1 MLRKDLRMRNH
12 IKVFAITI
20 VAILILGLLPK
31 GQAYVRDFGRVAVEK
46 QSLYSSIF
54 VYERGSVMTLMF
66 GKRMPAPV
74 QSQVDLKAPRK
85 HMLEYSTMAFCG
97 LLYQPQPK
105 RLLVVGLGGGVI
117 PREMRHYFP
126 EMEID
131 VVEIDP
137 DIPPIATKYM
147 GFSED
152 DKLKVHVEDGRVFV
166 KKRLRHNPPE
176 PKYDM
181 VILDAFNGDYIPF
194 HMMTREFLEEVKG
207 VLADDGVV
215 VANVFSSNRLFDAE
229 FKTFLEVF
237 GRTQAYF
244 GEESTN
250 VMLAAPGPAGGL
262 LTMREAMEK
271 ARAVRQERKIA
282 FNLVTVAQR
291 LDPKAEPADDA
302 QVLTDDRA
310 PVNWLREQE
319 SGTR

>member
-1 MLRKDLRMRNH
+1 MRNH
-12 IKVFAITI
+12 IKVIAITI
-20 VAILILGLLPK
+20 VAISILGLLPK
-31 GQAYVRDFGRVAVEK
+31 GRAMVYDFGRVVVEK
-46 QSLYSSIF
+46 PSLYSNIF
-54 VYERGSVMTLMF
+54 VYEHGSVMTLMF

-74 QSQVDLKAPRK
+74 QSQVDLKVPRK

-97 LLYQPQPK
+97 LFYQPQPQ

-126 EMEID
+126 RMEID

-137 DIPPIATKYM
+137 EIPPIATKYM

-152 DKLKVHVEDGRVFV
+152 EKLKVHVEDGRVFV

-176 PKYDM
+176 PQYDM

-194 HMMTREFLEEVKG
+194 HLMTREFLEEVKG
-207 VLADDGVV
+207 VLSDNGVV

-237 GRTQAYF
+237 GRAQAYF

-262 LTMREAMEK
+262 LTVREAVEK
-271 ARAVRQERKIA
+271 ARAVREERKIM
-282 FNLVTVAQR
+282 FNLVGVAQR
-291 LDPKAEPADDA
+291 LDPKAVPADDA

-310 PVNWLREQE
+310 PVNLLREQE
-319 SGTR
+319 TGAR